1 MEGFIFSNPERKY
14 KEAFKNQTDR
24 LFRLLQSKPVKVAG
38 ETFYLVGQSRLK
50 SYWLTSHFD
59 VFDSIGQSANEDDAK
74 KVHLFLSRLCIAG
87 VLLSPLRKATKKL
100 LNSDITVEAIN
111 NEFKL
116 PDESYSKKLIELN
129 QPTYHALDRF
139 IEVIS
144 KIYNKDAFTEEDIE
158 VVNKEWNMLW
168 EILKKRTVIL
178 YELYANNRKWKRL
191 STTDQ
196 CLQDLFEE
204 ASLTYKGYR
213 ELSVIKIRG
222 TSLTVDELIHHNYQ
236 IGRLQQDEPT
246 LHNSYKVHRFLYG
259 FIRIFVNIIWLIF
272 LPFVGISLY
281 WANELSGQT
290 MFPLMSFGLIALV
303 IRGRIKKHLLM
314 NIQSDLLEHSENII
328 YENAQEK
335 VMEDNDIKKADL
347 IKPKVLFET
356 EGLFMGLRLVFGLF
370 AIAFSVVIYLILSL
384 DISTLTLIIL
394 IMVNILLWLMVFVY
408 PQLPFIGR
416 KFIVTESLV
425 HIQKDKFSP
434 DQFIRIIKKKNDID
448 FHFYTQRHP
457 APYEIRIKR
466 EEKEKLAKVLRT
478 WTEIND
484 IPFHE

>member
-1 MEGFIFSNPERKY
+1 MEGFIFSSPEKKY

-24 LFRLLQSKPVKVAG
+24 LFRLLQSKPVQVAG

-50 SYWLTSHFD
+50 SYSLTSHFD
-59 VFDSIGQSANEDDAK
+59 VFDSNGQRASEDDAK
-74 KVHLFLSRLCIAG
+74 KVHLFLSQLCITK
-87 VLLSPLRKATKKL
+87 LLLLPLQKATKEL
-100 LNSDITVEAIN
+100 LNSDMTAEDIN
-111 NEFKL
+111 HEFKL
-116 PDESYSKKLIELN
+116 PDESYSKKLIELI
-129 QPTYHALDRF
+129 QPTFHELDSF
-139 IEVIS
+139 IEMIS
-144 KIYNKDAFTEEDIE
+144 KIYNKEAFTEEDIE
-158 VVNKEWNMLW
+158 VVNQEWNMLW
-168 EILKKRTVIL
+168 EILKKRSDIL
-178 YELYANNRKWKRL
+178 YELYENNIKWKKS

-204 ASLTYKGYR
+204 ARIFYKEYR

-236 IGRLQQDEPT
+236 IGRLRQDEPT
-246 LHNSYKVHRFLYG
+246 LHNRYKAHRFLYG

-281 WANELSGQT
+281 WANELSGEA
-290 MFPLMSFGLIALV
+290 MFPLMSFGMIALV

-335 VMEDNDIKKADL
+335 AMEDNDIKKADL

-356 EGLFMGLRLVFGLF
+356 EGLFMGLRLFFALF
-370 AIAFSVVIYLILSL
+370 AIGFSVFIYLVL
-384 DISTLTLIIL
+384 DLGISTLTLVIL
-394 IMVNILLWLMVFVY
+394 IMINILLWLVVFLY

-434 DQFIRIIKKKNDID
+434 DQFIRIVKKKNDID
-448 FHFYTQRHP
+448 FHFYTNRHP
-457 APYEIRIKR
+457 APYEIRIKQADKV
-466 EEKEKLAKVLRT
+466 ELAKVLRT
-478 WTEIND
+478 WTEMND
-484 IPFHE
+484 IPFQK